1 MVRPFSKKK
10 NLFWGWQSSLVP
22 TLSLVS
28 KMKTLFHNFK
38 TFQWSHADAFSGTG
52 NTWKVWVG
60 GKESGHLIPFLFVAA
75 SSLWHVLA
83 QLICVWSGASLV
95 WQGRL
100 SLIVVC
106 GELYVGAAQSLA
118 GHLPNLPKRPG
129 LTRSLP
135 HIFMRHTQC
144 QRADSVPHWRRVP
157 QWQPHQN
164 FPHQAPAWSK
174 SAQF

>member
-1 MVRPFSKKK
+1 MTI
-10 NLFWGWQSSLVP
+10 VP
-22 TLSLVS
+22 CAYSIIGIQNENPVS
-28 KMKTLFHNFK
+28 QLQNFPMITCK
-38 TFQWSHADAFSGTG
+38 CFQWHWQHLKGLG
-52 NTWKVWVG
+52 RWKRVRTFDTFFVCG
-60 GKESGHLIPFLFVAA
+60 GHPFF
-75 SSLWHVLA
+75 WHVLA

-144 QRADSVPHWRRVP
+144 QRADSVK
-157 QWQPHQN
+157 
-164 FPHQAPAWSK
+164 K
-174 SAQF
+174 SATVAATPEFSTPSPCLI